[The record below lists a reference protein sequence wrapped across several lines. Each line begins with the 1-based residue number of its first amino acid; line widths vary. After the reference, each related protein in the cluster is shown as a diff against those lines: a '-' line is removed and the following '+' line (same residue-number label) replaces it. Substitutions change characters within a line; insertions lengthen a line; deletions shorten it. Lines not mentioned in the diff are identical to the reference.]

1 VRIGVDATCW
11 ANHRGYGRFTR
22 ELCREMVRIAPD
34 DEFVFFVDAKAAAV
48 VDVEAPNMQLVV
60 VDQGVS
66 PTDAAA
72 ADGNRSPLDMLR
84 LTRAVWRE
92 PLDVFFSPTV
102 YSFFPLPPGTR
113 AVSTVMDCIPDRY
126 PHLTLPSRKAR
137 LFWKAKVKLAIA
149 QSRLLLTLSNYS
161 AREIE
166 DVHGVPLGRIRVSA
180 ACPSEAFSPSAPEAI
195 AAMAAKIGLPAGA
208 RWYTY
213 VGGFNP
219 HKNVDA
225 IVRAHARVVRESQD
239 PGDPPHLLL
248 VGTIDGDVFH
258 GDQAR
263 IRSEIEQ
270 QGTGDLVHW
279 TGFLPDADLR
289 HLHAGAIANVL
300 PSQLEGL
307 GLPAV
312 EAAACGTPVVATTT
326 SPLPE
331 LLEGGGFFVDPGD
344 EQALFDGMRR
354 LFAEPGLQRELGQIA
369 LRRAAE
375 ITWHRSAL
383 AALEALRE
391 AAA

>member
-1 VRIGVDATCW
+1 LRIGVDATCW
-11 ANHRGYGRFTR
+11 ANQRGYGRFTR
-22 ELCREMVRIAPD
+22 ELCRAMVQLAPD
-34 DEFVFFVDAKAAAV
+34 DAFVFFVDAKAAAL
-48 VDVEAPNMQLVV
+48 VDVEAPNLRLVV

-66 PTDAAA
+66 PTDAAT
-72 ADGNRSPLDMLR
+72 ADGSRSPLDMLR

-126 PHLTLPSRKAR
+126 PDLTLPSRKAR

-166 DVHGVPLGRIRVSA
+166 DVHGVPLARIRVSA
-180 ACPSEAFSPSAPEAI
+180 ACPSQAFAPSDPEAI
-195 AAMAAKIGLPAGA
+195 AATAARVGLPDGA

-225 IVRAHARVVRESQD
+225 IVRAHAQVAQGAD
-239 PGDPPHLLL
+239 DPPHLLL
-248 VGTIDGDVFH
+248 VGTVDGDVFH
-258 GDQAR
+258 GNQAR

-270 QGTGDLVHW
+270 RGTGTLVHW
-279 TGFLPDADLR
+279 TGFLADADLR
-289 HLHAGAIANVL
+289 HLHAGAVANVL

-312 EAAACGTPVVATTT
+312 EAAACGTPVVATTA

-344 EQALFDGMRR
+344 ERALFDGMRR
-354 LFAEPGLQRELGQIA
+354 LFEDEPLRRERGATA
-369 LRRAAE
+369 LRRARA
-375 ITWHRSAL
+375 ITWQRSAL
-383 AALEALRE
+383 AALDALRE

>member
-1 VRIGVDATCW
+1 MRIGVDATCW

-22 ELCREMVRIAPD
+22 ELCREMVRLAPD
-34 DEFVFFVDAKAAAV
+34 DEFVLFVDEKAARV
-48 VDVEAPNMQLVV
+48 CDLEGPNVRLVRV
-60 VDQGVS
+60 PQRVS

-72 ADGNRSPLDMLR
+72 SDGNRSPVDMLR

-92 PLDVFFSPTV
+92 PIDVFFSPTV
-102 YSFFPLPPGTR
+102 YSFFPLPLGTR

-126 PHLTLPSRKAR
+126 PHLTLPSRRAR

-166 DVHGVPLGRIRVSA
+166 DVHGVPLERIRVSA
-180 ACPSEAFSPSAPEAI
+180 ACPSEAFAPGHPED
-195 AAMAAKIGLPAGA
+195 AASMAGRLGLPAGA

-225 IVRAHARVVRESQD
+225 IVRAHARIAREAD
-239 PGDPPHLLL
+239 DPPHLLL
-248 VGTIDGDVFH
+248 IGTIDGDVFH
-258 GDQAR
+258 GDQGR
-263 IRSEIEQ
+263 IRREIADSDTEH
-270 QGTGDLVHW
+270 LVHW
-279 TGFLPDADLR
+279 TGFLADGDLR
-289 HLHAGAIANVL
+289 HLHSGAIANVL

-312 EAAACGTPVVATTT
+312 EAAACGTPVVATTA

-344 EQALFDGMRR
+344 EDALCEGMLR
-354 LFAEPGLQRELGQIA
+354 LFEDAELNRELGAIA
-369 LRRAAE
+369 RRRAE
-375 ITWHRSAL
+375 DITWPRSAR
-383 AALEALRE
+383 AALAALRE

>member
-1 VRIGVDATCW
+1 MRIGVDATCW
-11 ANHRGYGRFTR
+11 ANQRGYGRFTR
-22 ELCREMVRIAPD
+22 ELCRAMVRIAPD
-34 DEFVFFVDAKAAAV
+34 DEFVFFVDEKAAGV
-48 VDVEAPNMQLVV
+48 VDLEAPNMKLVV
-60 VDQGVS
+60 VAQGVS

-113 AVSTVMDCIPDRY
+113 AVATVMDCIPDRY

-149 QSRLLLTLSNYS
+149 QSRLLLTLSDYS

-166 DVHGVPLGRIRVSA
+166 DVHGVPLERIRVSA

-195 AAMAAKIGLPAGA
+195 AAMAERIGLPAEA

-225 IVRAHARVVRESQD
+225 IVRAHARIALESD
-239 PGDPPHLLL
+239 DPPQLLL

-258 GDQAR
+258 GDQGR
-263 IRSEIEQ
+263 IRREIEER
-270 QGTGDLVHW
+270 GTGALVHW
-279 TGFLPDADLR
+279 TGFLPDTDLR

-312 EAAACGTPVVATTT
+312 EAAACGTPVVATTA

-331 LLEGGGFFVDPGD
+331 LLEGGGLFVDPGD
-344 EQALFDGMRR
+344 DQALYDGMRR
-354 LFAEPGLQRELGQIA
+354 LFEHADLRRELGQTA

-383 AALEALRE
+383 AALDALRE